1 MHCTIHYPPVVDN
14 PSLCAVLAPCSSM
27 CVYKKK
33 VVSYYLLFSIY
44 VNPATGGDVHTG
56 SYTVAGVSA
65 PSAGAG
71 VATGSAAGVGV
82 VVSSIAHMVMYK
94 G

>member
-1 MHCTIHYPPVVDN
+1 
-14 PSLCAVLAPCSSM
+14 M

-71 VATGSAAGVGV
+71 VATGSATGAAGVCVSSVPTAGVGV

-94 G
+94 E